1 MVWAIFCN
9 IFVGTR
15 FGNALQLLLFWA
27 HMLLVIAATCFN
39 SPGII
44 SLCVGIYFI
53 NDPLYEFVQLLR
65 AWLERP
71 QQVRIVFACRR
82 LAFRRVRWS
91 RNSLF
96 RATDSLSPL
105 LLSKKESYNKEIGS
119 LLESHLQFWSCIQTW
134 SEGLVLFTA
143 VFLFVSTIQGSILH
157 FFLSEISKLVFGLK
171 VCYFL
176 QRLGFKK
183 SPLLLLIVVALNLT
197 VVGAMNSAAQ
207 SSSSDMNI
215 FLLPP

>member
-44 SLCVGIYFI
+44 SLCVGKYFI
-53 NDPLYEFVQLLR
+53 NNPMYEFVQLLR

-82 LAFRRVRWS
+82 LAFRSWS

-119 LLESHLQFWSCIQTW
+119 LLESHLQFSSCMQTW
-134 SEGLVLFTA
+134 TAGLVLFTG

-176 QRLGFKK
+176 QRLGFQK

-207 SSSSDMNI
+207 SSSSDMHI
-215 FLLPP
+215 FFFLPP